1 MLPTQIPPCCQPP
14 TSPYTHLAFHPLSS
28 THQVLLYT
36 TIMGGVG
43 ALLPFSSKEDLELCQ
58 ALEMHLRQEAPPL
71 SGKDQLVF
79 RSSYFPL
86 KGVVDGDFCCIF
98 NRQATQRSIL
108 NKGSCLC

>member
-1 MLPTQIPPCCQPP
+1 M
-14 TSPYTHLAFHPLSS
+14 
-28 THQVLLYT
+28 LLYT

-98 NRQATQRSIL
+98 NRQATQRSVL
-108 NKGSCLC
+108 NKESSLY